1 VNDKGILFVALGAA
15 AVVISLLVGFVTGW
29 SLYTVL
35 VAVVLAGSVLAL
47 WFYLRLRADAEASP
61 APRRPRPSDVTEPP
75 PSRVTV
81 GPVLLETATPDFRLA
96 FSATV
101 LWRPCRPEQSHAT
114 PIRGMPSHVER
125 APAEATPTPRAAGS
139 ESGPSAPGS
148 SAAPEPE
155 PEPAEPTPAPSAAV
169 VSEPAEPTA
178 APHPAD
184 ESEPAEPTPA
194 EAAPAPHSSITEA
207 SEPGSRAAEAVV
219 GHAPSGQD
227 EEQPNGDTG
236 GRWHADLG
244 ALATAA
250 AGAAAA
256 EIVLGSAAVDAGTTK
271 QRLAAELGW
280 PRTDSSGTVRWC
292 AQDVDLQ
299 LADLDDADRLR
310 TLSQLRKQVQI
321 WQQEREHELNVRRYL
336 GEDVLTTTGSAL
348 VWWLARHLD
357 DVGGAIGM
365 IGDLSKLSAV
375 SQDREDPG
383 RSGGTPLAP
392 PPTFVGSNGGRGIG
406 PDVAAT
412 VDLLERL
419 FPGSDDERMMFA
431 RDLAMVA
438 ERSGRIDYARRV
450 RTMFGVPD
458 LTGSPP
464 EPAGEGQP

>member
-1 VNDKGILFVALGAA
+1 MNEKGILFAALGAA

-29 SLYTVL
+29 SPYTLL
-35 VAVVLAGSVLAL
+35 VVGLLAGSVLAL
-47 WFYLRLRADAEASP
+47 WFYLRLRAYREASP
-61 APRRPRPSDVTEPP
+61 TPRRLPPSGVTEPS

-101 LWRPCRPEQSHAT
+101 LWRPCRTEQSPAA
-114 PIRGMPSHVER
+114 PIRRLPSHPER
-125 APAEATPTPRAAGS
+125 T
-139 ESGPSAPGS
+139 
-148 SAAPEPE
+148 
-155 PEPAEPTPAPSAAV
+155 PAEPTPAPRTAESESAPPA
-169 VSEPAEPTA
+169 SGPPAAAESGPAEPTA
-178 APHPAD
+178 VPPTAD
-184 ESEPAEPTPA
+184 EPELADPTPD
-194 EAAPAPHSSITEA
+194 EPAPAPQSSITEA
-207 SEPGSRAAEAVV
+207 SEPASPAAEAPV
-219 GHAPSGQD
+219 GRTPSGQD
-227 EEQPNGDTG
+227 EEQPDGDTA

-250 AGAAAA
+250 AAAAAA
-256 EIVLGSAAVDAGTTK
+256 EIVLGSAAVDVGTTK

-299 LADLDDADRLR
+299 PADPDDAARLR
-310 TLSQLRKQVQI
+310 TLSQLRKQVQV

-336 GEDVLTTTGSAL
+336 DEDVLTTTGSAL

-357 DVGGAIGM
+357 DVRGAIGM
-365 IGDLSKLSAV
+365 IGDLSELSAV
-375 SQDREDPG
+375 SQDRGASG
-383 RSGGTPLAP
+383 RAGGTPVAP
-392 PPTFVGSNGGRGIG
+392 PATVVGSNDGRGIG

-419 FPGSDDERMMFA
+419 FPGSEDERMMFA
-431 RDLAMVA
+431 RDLAMIA

-450 RTMFGVPD
+450 RRMFGVPD

-464 EPAGEGQP
+464 EPTGEGQPEG

>member
-1 VNDKGILFVALGAA
+1 VNEKGILFVALGAA

-29 SLYTVL
+29 SLYTLL
-35 VAVVLAGSVLAL
+35 VAVLLAGSVLAL
-47 WFYLRLRADAEASP
+47 WFYLRLRADREAPP
-61 APRRPRPSDVTEPP
+61 ALRRLPPSDVTEPS

-101 LWRPCRPEQSHAT
+101 LWRPCRTEQSPAA
-114 PIRGMPSHVER
+114 PIRRMPSHPER
-125 APAEATPTPRAAGS
+125 D
-139 ESGPSAPGS
+139 
-148 SAAPEPE
+148 
-155 PEPAEPTPAPSAAV
+155 PAEPTPALRGAESESVPSAPGP
-169 VSEPAEPTA
+169 PAA
-178 APHPAD
+178 A

-194 EAAPAPHSSITEA
+194 PGAAGSESAEPTAAPRTADAPEPAEPIPAEAALAPHSSITEA
-207 SEPGSRAAEAVV
+207 SEPGSPAAEAPV

-250 AGAAAA
+250 AAASAA
-256 EIVLGSAAVDAGTTK
+256 EIVLSSAAVDAGTTK

-299 LADLDDADRLR
+299 PADLDDADRLR

-357 DVGGAIGM
+357 DVHGAIGM

-375 SQDREDPG
+375 SQDREYPG
-383 RSGGTPLAP
+383 RAGGAPVAP
-392 PPTFVGSNGGRGIG
+392 PPTFVGSNGGRDIG
-406 PDVAAT
+406 SDVAAT

-419 FPGSDDERMMFA
+419 FPGSEDERMMFA
-431 RDLAMVA
+431 RDLAMIA

-450 RTMFGVPD
+450 RRMFGVPD

-464 EPAGEGQP
+464 RPTGDGQPED

>member
-1 VNDKGILFVALGAA
+1 MNEKDVLFAALGAA

-29 SLYTVL
+29 SLYTLL
-35 VAVVLAGSVLAL
+35 VAVLLAGSVFAL
-47 WFYLRLRADAEASP
+47 WFYLRLRADREASP
-61 APRRPRPSDVTEPP
+61 ALRRLPPSGVTEPS

-101 LWRPCRPEQSHAT
+101 LWRPCRSEQSPAAA
-114 PIRGMPSHVER
+114 IRRMPSHLER
-125 APAEATPTPRAAGS
+125 A
-139 ESGPSAPGS
+139 
-148 SAAPEPE
+148 
-155 PEPAEPTPAPSAAV
+155 PAEPTPAPRAAESESESAPSAPGPPAAAE
-169 VSEPAEPTA
+169 SEPGEPTA
-178 APHPAD
+178 APRTAD
-184 ESEPAEPTPA
+184 EPEPAEPTPA
-194 EAAPAPHSSITEA
+194 EAAPAPQSSITEA
-207 SEPGSRAAEAVV
+207 SEPASLAAEAPV

-227 EEQPNGDTG
+227 EEQPNDDTG

-250 AGAAAA
+250 AAASAA

-280 PRTDSSGTVRWC
+280 PQTDSSGTVRWC

-299 LADLDDADRLR
+299 PADPDDADRLR

-357 DVGGAIGM
+357 DVRGAIGM

-375 SQDREDPG
+375 SQDREDLG
-383 RSGGTPLAP
+383 RAGGAPVAP
-392 PPTFVGSNGGRGIG
+392 PATFVGSNGGRGIG
-406 PDVAAT
+406 PDVTAT

-431 RDLAMVA
+431 RDLAMIA

-450 RTMFGVPD
+450 RRMFGVPD

-464 EPAGEGQP
+464 EPAGEGQPEG